1 MLGSLGNVGLL
12 SLGSLGNEGLLSLG
26 SLGHLGQ
33 TGGKFSKSF
42 GGKGSPTTA
51 WWSIALNLRGACLH
65 HGTIRGL
72 KNDLKWKSKCHAIK
86 MKKNIINHIFEN
98 HSYQFKNI
106 KNETYL
112 GSWGGNGH
120 TIPSIRTKDATMVT
134 RHSLAMFKPL
144 AMVLEKIMKM
154 CEFETIFLMGLVAS
168 TFLLPDHLTP

>member
-33 TGGKFSKSF
+33 VGGKFSKSF

-72 KNDLKWKSKCHAIK
+72 KNDL
-86 MKKNIINHIFEN
+86 
-98 HSYQFKNI
+98 
-106 KNETYL
+106 

-144 AMVLEKIMKM
+144 AMV
-154 CEFETIFLMGLVAS
+154 FVGV
-168 TFLLPDHLTP
+168 